1 MTGKKNMT
9 VAVSVAV
16 ATGLLFSAANV
27 HAQESANDEL
37 NACVKKEQLVTTAKG
52 AGLGAIAGLTSML
65 VAHKKQ
71 DALAATLVGA
81 AAGGIA
87 GFAVAYYTAIDTCYK
102 KNPGWL
108 PESDIQRTKDYDKVR
123 KEIHYKPSQGIVTR
137 AEAVTVAQPVQPD
150 GQAQVDSQFI
160 VMTPDGAETPV
171 TVERRLY
178 VVGDDGKETQVPFP
192 GRTSEQH
199 TFAPG
204 EQQDSVRVPIPHD
217 AKPGTVYRFEIAVS
231 AGDRPPAVA
240 SQRFSVS
247 G

>member
-1 MTGKKNMT
+1 MT
-9 VAVSVAV
+9 AVIGAAV
-16 ATGLLFSAANV
+16 ATGLLLSAANV
-27 HAQESANDEL
+27 SAQESANDEL

-52 AGLGAIAGLTSML
+52 AGAGALAGFTSML
-65 VAHKKQ
+65 VAHKNQ
-71 DALAATLVGA
+71 DALKATLIGA

-102 KNPGWL
+102 KNPDWL
-108 PESDIQRTKDYDKVR
+108 PESDIQRTKDYDNVR
-123 KEIHYKPSQGIVTR
+123 KEIHYKSSQGIVTR
-137 AEAVTVAQPVQPD
+137 AESVTVAQPVHAD
-150 GQAQVDSQFI
+150 GQAQIDSQFI

-178 VVGDDGKETQVPFP
+178 VVGDGGKETQVPFP

-231 AGDRPPAVA
+231 AGGQPPAVA
-240 SQRFSVS
+240 SQRFSVA